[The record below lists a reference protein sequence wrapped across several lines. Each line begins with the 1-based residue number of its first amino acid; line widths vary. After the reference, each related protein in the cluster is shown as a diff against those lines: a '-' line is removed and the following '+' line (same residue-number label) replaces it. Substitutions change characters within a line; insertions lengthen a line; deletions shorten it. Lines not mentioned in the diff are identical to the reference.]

1 MTFKDNFGLN
11 GGAIHIVPGSCIYL
25 NATANVQ
32 FKDNHA
38 VVRGGAVYSSA
49 VLEPFGTPPVPCPF
63 RFHKGVNIRNI
74 QVTFEHNITS
84 NLDQGSYSV

>member
-11 GGAIHIVPGSCIYL
+11 GGAIHIVPGSYIYL

-38 VVRGGAVYSSA
+38 VVGGGAVYSSA

-74 QVTFEHNITS
+74 QVTFEHNIAS
-84 NLDQGSYSV
+84 NLDQGSYPV